1 MISLIEIVLVK
12 LFASHLICDFVLQ
25 TDSFCEQK
33 NKLNG
38 KGIVFQLIHALL
50 HAIVAYVFVAQWSLW
65 WIAVVVFCSHFV
77 IDILKTVLKR
87 PDFLPLFFIDQLL
100 HVSILAALSYYIVLT
115 GQTVNCERFSI
126 WAIVSGSLVLL
137 KPTSIIISQF
147 FNNKRW
153 NLATDD
159 MSLPMA
165 GRWIGYFER
174 ILVMTFMLLGSYEA
188 IGFLM
193 AAKSI
198 FRFGELKEKS
208 EIKRTEYVLLGT
220 LMSFTIAVIVALGV
234 RHLVSD

>member
-1 MISLIEIVLVK
+1 MISFIEIVLVK
-12 LFASHLICDFVLQ
+12 LFAAHLICDFVLQ
-25 TDSFCEQK
+25 TDAFCEQK
-33 NKLNG
+33 NKLSG
-38 KGIVFQLIHALL
+38 KGIAFQLIHALL
-50 HAIVAYVFVAQWSLW
+50 HAIAAYFFVAQWSLW
-65 WIAVVVFCSHFV
+65 WIAAVVFCSHLV
-77 IDILKTVLKR
+77 IDIVKSLLKR
-87 PDFLPLFFIDQLL
+87 PDSMALFLIDQLL
-100 HVSILAALSYYIVLT
+100 HISILALLSYYIALV
-115 GQTVNCERFSI
+115 GQIVGCERFSI
-126 WAIVSGSLVLL
+126 WVIASGCLVLL

-147 FNNKRW
+147 FNNKKW
-153 NLATDD
+153 NLAADD

-174 ILVMTFMLLGSYEA
+174 ILVLTFILLGSYDA

-234 RHLVSD
+234 KSLV

>member
-1 MISLIEIVLVK
+1 MISLIKIVLVK
-12 LFASHLICDFVLQ
+12 LIAAHLICDFVLQ
-25 TDSFCEQK
+25 TDAFCEQK

-50 HAIVAYVFVAQWSLW
+50 HAIAAYVFVAQWSLW
-65 WIAVVVFCSHFV
+65 WIAVVVFCSHFI
-77 IDILKTVLKR
+77 IDIVKSSLKR
-87 PDFLPLFFIDQLL
+87 PDSLALFFVDQLL
-100 HVSILAALSYYIVLT
+100 HVSILALLSHYIVLV
-115 GQTVNCERFSI
+115 GQIVGCERFSI
-126 WAIVSGSLVLL
+126 WVVASGCIVLL

-147 FNNKRW
+147 FNNKKW

-174 ILVMTFMLLGSYEA
+174 ILVMTFILLGSYEA

-220 LMSFTIAVIVALGV
+220 LMSFTIAVIVALRV
-234 RHLVSD
+234 KFLVSD

>member
-1 MISLIEIVLVK
+1 MIRLIEIVLVK
-12 LFASHLICDFVLQ
+12 LVAAHLICDFVLQ
-25 TDSFCEQK
+25 TDAFCERK

-38 KGIVFQLIHALL
+38 KGIAFQLIHALL
-50 HAIVAYVFVAQWSLW
+50 HAIVTYVFVAQWSLW

-77 IDILKTVLKR
+77 IDILKSVLKR
-87 PDFLPLFFIDQLL
+87 PDSLPLFFIDQLL
-100 HVSILAALSYYIVLT
+100 HISILAALSYYIVLA
-115 GQTVNCERFSI
+115 GQTVNCEGFSV
-126 WAIVSGSLVLL
+126 WAIASGGLLLL

-174 ILVMTFMLLGSYEA
+174 ILVMTFILLGSYEA

-220 LMSFTIAVIVALGV
+220 LMSFTIAVIVSLGV
-234 RHLVSD
+234 RLLVSD

>member
-1 MISLIEIVLVK
+1 MISLIKIVLVK
-12 LFASHLICDFVLQ
+12 LIVAHLICDFVLQ
-25 TDSFCEQK
+25 TDVFCKQK

-38 KGIVFQLIHALL
+38 KGVTFQLIHALL
-50 HAIVAYVFVAQWSLW
+50 HAIAAYVFVAQWSLW
-65 WIAVVVFCSHFV
+65 WIAVVVFCSHFI
-77 IDILKTVLKR
+77 IDIVKSFLKR
-87 PDFLPLFFIDQLL
+87 PDSLALFFVDQLL
-100 HVSILAALSYYIVLT
+100 HVAILALLSYYIALV
-115 GQTVNCERFSI
+115 GRIVGCERFSI
-126 WAIVSGSLVLL
+126 WVIASGCLVLL
-137 KPTSIIISQF
+137 KPTSIIISRF
-147 FNNKRW
+147 FNNKNW

-174 ILVMTFMLLGSYEA
+174 ILVVTFMLLGSYEA

-234 RHLVSD
+234 MFLV

>member
-1 MISLIEIVLVK
+1 MINLIKIVLVK
-12 LFASHLICDFVLQ
+12 LIAAHLICDFVLQ
-25 TDSFCEQK
+25 TDAFCEQK
-33 NKLNG
+33 NKLIG

-50 HAIVAYVFVAQWSLW
+50 HAIAAYAFVAQWSLW
-65 WIAVVVFCSHFV
+65 WIAVVAFCSHFV
-77 IDILKTVLKR
+77 IDTAKSALKR
-87 PDFLPLFFIDQLL
+87 PDSIVLFLVDQLL
-100 HVSILAALSYYIVLT
+100 HVSILVILSYFIVLK
-115 GQTVNCERFSI
+115 GQIVGCDRFSI